1 MMKINPKI
9 GIDQLV
15 FGMKPNDVVKLYGQ
29 PNKQFEDEEQN
40 LIYLYNDQKWR
51 LTFYEDEAFRLGY
64 IISSN
69 PDLILF
75 EKTILAQP
83 INEIQELLNAKKW
96 KPLEIESF
104 DSVDNYFNESNWM
117 IFQVEYGSII
127 RFELGAV
134 FNDHSDEFEWK
145 FRG

>member
-1 MMKINPKI
+1 MKINPKI

-29 PNKQFEDEEQN
+29 PNKEFKDEEEN
-40 LIYLYNDQKWR
+40 LIYLYNEQKWR
-51 LTFYEDEAFRLGY
+51 LTFYEEEEFRLGY

-69 PDLILF
+69 PNLLLF
-75 EKTILAQP
+75 DQTIIAKP
-83 INEIQELLNAKKW
+83 IHLIQELLKAKNF

-117 IFQVEYGSII
+117 IFQVEYNQVI

-134 FNDHSDEFEWK
+134 FNDSSDEFDWK
-145 FRG
+145 F

>member
-9 GIDQLV
+9 GIDHLV
-15 FGMKPNDVVKLYGQ
+15 FGMKPNDVVQLYGQ
-29 PNKQFEDEEQN
+29 PNKQFNDEEDN

-51 LTFYEDEAFRLGY
+51 LTFYEDEELRLGY

-75 EKTILAQP
+75 DQTILAKP
-83 INEIQELLNAKKW
+83 ISEIEGLLQTKKI

-117 IFQVEYGSII
+117 IFQVEYNQVI

-134 FNDHSDEFEWK
+134 FNDDSDEFDWK
-145 FRG
+145 FKG